1 MHGSLF
7 ERGHH
12 ALRSPCALLRRKS
25 TEYATFLSHQVLRTL
40 FGAAFS
46 PHRRLS
52 AACSQLT
59 AAMTRL

>member
-1 MHGSLF
+1 MHGSIF
-7 ERGHH
+7 KRGHH
-12 ALRSPCALLRRKS
+12 ALRSPYALLRRKS
-25 TEYATFLSHQVLRTL
+25 AEYATFLSHQALRNL
-40 FGAAFS
+40 FCEASS